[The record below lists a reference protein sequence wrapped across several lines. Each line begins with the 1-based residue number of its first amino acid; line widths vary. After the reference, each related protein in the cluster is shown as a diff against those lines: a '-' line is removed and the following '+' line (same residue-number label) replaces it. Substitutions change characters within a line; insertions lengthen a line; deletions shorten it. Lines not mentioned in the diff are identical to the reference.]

1 MCGGS
6 EHTCLVASHW
16 VASNCPDWDSPT
28 PTTSLG
34 RNSRDK
40 RQDPSTGVTGNHRER
55 HKGGRKG
62 LVTQTLRTTL
72 LTGCSA
78 RFLAQGQRA
87 GSPGSLSSGSAVWPL
102 HGGSLGLPASPEP
115 SSHVRKRHESRGHGT
130 RAGRYHGDQCQLPS
144 APQKLLNLL
153 FVLRNKK
160 PFSYPPMAG

>member
-1 MCGGS
+1 M
-6 EHTCLVASHW
+6 
-16 VASNCPDWDSPT
+16 
-28 PTTSLG
+28 
-34 RNSRDK
+34 
-40 RQDPSTGVTGNHRER
+40 
-55 HKGGRKG
+55 
-62 LVTQTLRTTL
+62 TQTLRTTL

-87 GSPGSLSSGSAVWPL
+87 GSPGSRSSGSAVWPL
-102 HGGSLGLPASPEP
+102 HGGSRPARQPRARF
-115 SSHVRKRHESRGHGT
+115 SSVGKRHESRGHGT